1 MFCFTEKKVK
11 KLIDKEF
18 KKRDKVMRENI
29 MRTIIKF
36 GEESEDIREALEKI
50 RKTNRVRVGD
60 Y

>member
-18 KKRDKVMRENI
+18 EKRDKVMRENI

-50 RKTNRVRVGD
+50 RKANRVRVGD